1 MAIPNVRNLR
11 VSPFIKEHFQKGFV
25 LIGNHKSNLTL
36 DDLSPE
42 CGYQQIGKFTIIHSL
57 VESGSYSIVT
67 LSNPPFNHL
76 EMACPLLSDTGV
88 YCLTR
93 EDLAYFNESKKTL
106 DDILSHN
113 DETEY
118 PEKLR

>member
-1 MAIPNVRNLR
+1 MAIQNVRNLR
-11 VSPFIKEHFQKGFV
+11 VSPFIKEYFQKGFV
-25 LIGNHKSNLTL
+25 LIGNHEPNLTL
-36 DDLSPE
+36 ADLRPT
-42 CGYQQIGKFTIIHSL
+42 CAFQRIGKFTIIHTE
-57 VESGSYSIVT
+57 VVSGSYSIAT
-67 LSNPPFNHL
+67 LSKPPFNSL
-76 EMACPLLSDTGV
+76 EITCPLLSDTGV

-118 PEKLR
+118 SEKLR